1 MDLLKLQKKFGVSSK
16 EIEKAIHDSADD
28 FFGSLT
34 NEITE
39 PEAAE
44 RINNLKDVTLEKLKY
59 WGILDDHNKHLY
71 LGVIFKS
78 IVDQYWRQKDL
89 PKEERAIFKIGFTDK
104 KLKEAQQKQL
114 DEFIDGEKFYKR
126 KVKEFKQIIK
136 EWWQQRADE
145 EAFYKKGK
153 LNGKRKP

>member
-1 MDLLKLQKKFGVSSK
+1 M
-16 EIEKAIHDSADD
+16 
-28 FFGSLT
+28 
-34 NEITE
+34 
-39 PEAAE
+39 
-44 RINNLKDVTLEKLKY
+44 KY